1 MADMFVQVFIERD
14 RRYQTSMVTVHLY
27 FRGVDYLKFKY
38 PDELME
44 NFDIQ
49 SLPLITSTPSAEQ
62 TRKLDTIIFPAGL
75 IF

>member
-1 MADMFVQVFIERD
+1 
-14 RRYQTSMVTVHLY
+14 
-27 FRGVDYLKFKY
+27 VDYLKFKY

-62 TRKLDTIIFPAGL
+62 TRKLDTITARF
-75 IF
+75 